1 VLPPLDSDEE
11 TVTGHPLVA
20 LYAGL
25 ARGIFPPWD
34 GLTEVMPRP
43 PDRFA
48 AVLAFSGHCLVAADV
63 DAAWVTS
70 RCPPGDLAAP
80 FSPDF
85 LLALSERVGSGSG
98 ALDLVLCAL
107 GEPGDPELP
116 LVLLEHDGSHPRVQR
131 SLHLRTQVRSYQT
144 PAGEAVISVGR
155 GFTGRWEAGFEVARE
170 HRNRGLG
177 RALVIASRRLIPP
190 GEPIF
195 LQVAPGNV
203 SSLRAILAG
212 GFLPVGTEVLFPR

>member
-1 VLPPLDSDEE
+1 MFKVVSFFTVQLYAARIEINAYASRSSQSNGARNDGVGWYEVKVIGDVLPPLDSDEE

-70 RCPPGDLAAP
+70 RCP
-80 FSPDF
+80 
-85 LLALSERVGSGSG
+85 R
-98 ALDLVLCAL
+98 
-107 GEPGDPELP
+107 
-116 LVLLEHDGSHPRVQR
+116 
-131 SLHLRTQVRSYQT
+131 
-144 PAGEAVISVGR
+144 
-155 GFTGRWEAGFEVARE
+155 
-170 HRNRGLG
+170 
-177 RALVIASRRLIPP
+177 
-190 GEPIF
+190 
-195 LQVAPGNV
+195 NV